1 MNINTNNL
9 KKIHF
14 LFVVVIFITID
25 YFISVGVEN
34 RLKNQI
40 QYTNN
45 DYSFEKTNGFQK
57 LKITKTK
64 SNSIVNTKINDST
77 FTYLFDFENVSFG
90 TLKIVNHNS
99 SKFTY
104 KVNLN
109 ELLNQKINYF
119 NKFSV
124 GHFNNSFEIKDSLI
138 IQLYQRNLPRQ
149 QDLDKNI
156 KGVIPFRYA
165 EITTTSKLNNFKV
178 EKINVEYPFDGK
190 VSEFKSSD
198 KLLND
203 IWELCFN
210 TIINTS
216 FSGIFIDGN
225 RERKPYEADAYL
237 SQISQLSLIND
248 SRISYLTIDYLL
260 KNPNSI
266 LEWSFFMIEMV
277 KEQYLNFG
285 DKNFLMKNYDELK
298 NRLFLNK
305 INSKSLLNV
314 TDSLGNY
321 HLKIKNKILKPIID
335 WPPIERKD
343 FELRQQSFFELININ
358 FEIWY
363 RKFRKFTFNV
373 YNLDNLKSYHE
384 LKIDYLK
391 NEKLKEIYPNNFV
404 VNAYLLNAVDSMRYI
419 SMELDLKNDYIF
431 YDDFYKNLKQSLLNN
446 FYNQK
451 NNFFWDTEQK
461 KSSSFHSNLFGVLF
475 NVAESDNKKI
485 IKKHLISDLSKPS
498 VFSSHFFLKMLYQ
511 NDFDDI
517 ALQYLKSQSER
528 SWSSMINNG
537 LTMTSEVWQEE
548 SKKDMD
554 YSHAWGS
561 SPIFHVIRNIVGLNP
576 IAPFYDKIIISP
588 KPGNLESFSSKVVTP
603 KGVFKIEYISNNE
616 SIIYKVGY
624 PKNFDNFEIIIE
636 KIKFKNYDFYLN
648 DIKKLRFKDKII
660 IDKINFNGFVQLKFI
675 NKS

>member
-1 MNINTNNL
+1 MIL
-9 KKIHF
+9 
-14 LFVVVIFITID
+14 ITID

-40 QYTNN
+40 QYSNN
-45 DYSFEKTNGFQK
+45 DYSFEKINGFQK
-57 LKITKTK
+57 LKTTKTK
-64 SNSIVNTKINDST
+64 PNSIINTKINDST

-149 QDLDKNI
+149 RDLDKSI

-165 EITTTSKLNNFKV
+165 EITTTSKLNNFEI
-178 EKINVEYPFDGK
+178 EKINVEYPFDGE

-248 SRISYLTIDYLL
+248 PRISYLTIDYLL

-305 INSKSLLNV
+305 INSKNLLNV
-314 TDSLGNY
+314 TDSIGNY

-343 FELRQQSFFELININ
+343 FELRQQSFLELININ

-363 RKFRKFTFNV
+363 RKFRKFTFYV

-419 SMELDLKNDYIF
+419 SMELDLKNDYLF
-431 YDDFYKNLKQSLLNN
+431 YDDFYKNLKQSLINN

-475 NVAESDNKKI
+475 NVVESDNKKI
-485 IKKHLISDLSKPS
+485 IKKYLISDLSKPS

-511 NDFDDI
+511 NNFDDI
-517 ALQYLKSQSER
+517 ALQYIKSQSER

-548 SKKDMD
+548 TKKDLD

-561 SPIFHVIRNIVGLNP
+561 SPIFHIIRNIVGLNP
-576 IAPFYDKIIISP
+576 VDPFYDKIIISP

-603 KGVFKIEYISNNE
+603 KGVFKIEYISNNQN
-616 SIIYKVGY
+616 IIYKINY
-624 PKNFDNFEIIIE
+624 PKNFDNFEIIIG
-636 KIKFKNYDFYLN
+636 KIKFMNYDLYLN
-648 DIKKLRFKDKII
+648 DIKKSIFKEKTI
-660 IDKINFNGFVQLKFI
+660 IDKINFNGFIELKFI

>member
-1 MNINTNNL
+1 MIL
-9 KKIHF
+9 
-14 LFVVVIFITID
+14 ITTD
-25 YFISVGVEN
+25 YFISLGVEN

-40 QYTNN
+40 QYSNN
-45 DYSFEKTNGFQK
+45 DYSFEKINGFQK

-64 SNSIVNTKINDST
+64 PNSIINKKINDST
-77 FTYLFDFENVSFG
+77 FSYLFDFESVSFG

-99 SKFTY
+99 SKFIY

-138 IQLYQRNLPRQ
+138 IQLNQRNLPRQ
-149 QDLDKNI
+149 LDLDKSI

-165 EITTTSKLNNFKV
+165 EITTTSKLNDFEV
-178 EKINVEYPFDGK
+178 EKINVEYPFDGE

-203 IWELCFN
+203 IWELCYN

-237 SQISQLSLIND
+237 SQISQLSLFND
-248 SRISYLTIDYLL
+248 PRISFLTIEYLL

-266 LEWSFFMIEMV
+266 LEWSFLMIEMV

-285 DKNFLMKNYDELK
+285 DKNFLRKNYDELK
-298 NRLFLNK
+298 NRLFLSK
-305 INSKSLLNV
+305 INSKSFLDV
-314 TDSLGNY
+314 TDSIGNY

-343 FELRQQSFFELININ
+343 FEIKQQSFFELIKIN
-358 FEIWY
+358 FEILY
-363 RKFRKFTFNV
+363 RKIRKLTFYV
-373 YNLDNLKSYHE
+373 YNLDNLQSYHE
-384 LKIDYLK
+384 LKIDYLR

-431 YDDFYKNLKQSLLNN
+431 YNDFYKNLKESLINN

-475 NVAESDNKKI
+475 NVVKSDNKKI

-498 VFSSHFFLKMLYQ
+498 VFISHFFLKMLYQ
-511 NDFDDI
+511 NNFDDI

-528 SWSSMINNG
+528 SWSSMINKG

-548 SKKDMD
+548 IKKDMD

-561 SPIFHVIRNIVGLNP
+561 SPIFHIIRNIVGLNP
-576 IAPFYDKIIISP
+576 VDPSYDKIIISP

-603 KGVFKIEYISNNE
+603 KGIFNIEYISNNQN
-616 SIIYKVGY
+616 IIYKIKY
-624 PKNFDNFEIIIE
+624 PKNFDNFEVIIE
-636 KIKFKNYDFYLN
+636 KIKFMNYDLYLN
-648 DIKKLRFKDKII
+648 DIKKSRFKEKII
-660 IDKINFNGFVQLKFI
+660 IDKINFNGFVELKFI

>member
-1 MNINTNNL
+1 MIL
-9 KKIHF
+9 
-14 LFVVVIFITID
+14 ITTD
-25 YFISVGVEN
+25 YFISLGVEN

-40 QYTNN
+40 QYSNN
-45 DYSFEKTNGFQK
+45 DYSFEKINGFQK

-64 SNSIVNTKINDST
+64 PNSIIIKKINDST
-77 FTYLFDFENVSFG
+77 FSYLFDFESVSFG

-99 SKFTY
+99 SKFIY

-138 IQLYQRNLPRQ
+138 IQLNQRNLPRQ
-149 QDLDKNI
+149 QDLDKSI

-165 EITTTSKLNNFKV
+165 EITTTSKLNDFEV
-178 EKINVEYPFDGK
+178 EKINVEYPFDGE

-198 KLLND
+198 KLLNN
-203 IWELCFN
+203 IWELCYN

-216 FSGIFIDGN
+216 FSGIFIDGH

-237 SQISQLSLIND
+237 SQISQLSLFND
-248 SRISYLTIDYLL
+248 PRISSLTIEYLL

-285 DKNFLMKNYDELK
+285 DKNFLRKNYDELK
-298 NRLFLNK
+298 NRLFLSK
-305 INSKSLLNV
+305 INSKSFLDV
-314 TDSLGNY
+314 TDSTGNY

-343 FELRQQSFFELININ
+343 FEIKQQSFFELIKIN
-358 FEIWY
+358 FEILY
-363 RKFRKFTFNV
+363 RKIRKLTFYV
-373 YNLDNLKSYHE
+373 YNLDNLQSYHE
-384 LKIDYLK
+384 LKIDYLR

-431 YDDFYKNLKQSLLNN
+431 YNDFYKNLKQSLINN

-475 NVAESDNKKI
+475 NVVKSDNKKI

-498 VFSSHFFLKMLYQ
+498 VFISHFFLKMLYQ
-511 NDFDDI
+511 NNFDDI
-517 ALQYLKSQSER
+517 ALQYLKSKSER

-548 SKKDMD
+548 TKKDMD

-576 IAPFYDKIIISP
+576 VAPLYDKIIISP

-603 KGVFKIEYISNNE
+603 KGVFKIEYISNNK
-616 SIIYKVGY
+616 SIIYNVKY

-648 DIKKLRFKDKII
+648 DIKKLRYKDKIV

>member
-1 MNINTNNL
+1 
-9 KKIHF
+9 
-14 LFVVVIFITID
+14 
-25 YFISVGVEN
+25 
-34 RLKNQI
+34 
-40 QYTNN
+40 
-45 DYSFEKTNGFQK
+45 
-57 LKITKTK
+57 
-64 SNSIVNTKINDST
+64 
-77 FTYLFDFENVSFG
+77 
-90 TLKIVNHNS
+90 
-99 SKFTY
+99 
-104 KVNLN
+104 
-109 ELLNQKINYF
+109 
-119 NKFSV
+119 
-124 GHFNNSFEIKDSLI
+124 
-138 IQLYQRNLPRQ
+138 
-149 QDLDKNI
+149 
-156 KGVIPFRYA
+156 
-165 EITTTSKLNNFKV
+165 
-178 EKINVEYPFDGK
+178 
-190 VSEFKSSD
+190 
-198 KLLND
+198 
-203 IWELCFN
+203 
-210 TIINTS
+210 
-216 FSGIFIDGN
+216 
-225 RERKPYEADAYL
+225 
-237 SQISQLSLIND
+237 
-248 SRISYLTIDYLL
+248 
-260 KNPNSI
+260 
-266 LEWSFFMIEMV
+266 
-277 KEQYLNFG
+277 
-285 DKNFLMKNYDELK
+285 
-298 NRLFLNK
+298 
-305 INSKSLLNV
+305 
-314 TDSLGNY
+314 
-321 HLKIKNKILKPIID
+321 
-335 WPPIERKD
+335 
-343 FELRQQSFFELININ
+343 
-358 FEIWY
+358 
-363 RKFRKFTFNV
+363 
-373 YNLDNLKSYHE
+373 
-384 LKIDYLK
+384 
-391 NEKLKEIYPNNFV
+391 
-404 VNAYLLNAVDSMRYI
+404 
-419 SMELDLKNDYIF
+419 MELDLKNDYIF

>member
-1 MNINTNNL
+1 MIL
-9 KKIHF
+9 
-14 LFVVVIFITID
+14 ITTD
-25 YFISVGVEN
+25 YFISLGVEN

-40 QYTNN
+40 QYSNN
-45 DYSFEKTNGFQK
+45 DYSFEKINGFQK

-64 SNSIVNTKINDST
+64 PNSIINKKINDST
-77 FTYLFDFENVSFG
+77 FSYLFDFESVSFG

-99 SKFTY
+99 SKFIY

-109 ELLNQKINYF
+109 ELLHQKINYF

-138 IQLYQRNLPRQ
+138 IQLNQRNLPRQ
-149 QDLDKNI
+149 LDLDKSI

-165 EITTTSKLNNFKV
+165 EITTTSKLNDFEV
-178 EKINVEYPFDGK
+178 EKINVEYPFDGE

-203 IWELCFN
+203 IWELCYN

-237 SQISQLSLIND
+237 SQISQLSLFND
-248 SRISYLTIDYLL
+248 PRISFLTIEYLL

-266 LEWSFFMIEMV
+266 LEWSFLMIEMV

-285 DKNFLMKNYDELK
+285 DKNFLRKNYDELK
-298 NRLFLNK
+298 NRLFLSK
-305 INSKSLLNV
+305 INSKSFLDV
-314 TDSLGNY
+314 TDSIGNY

-343 FELRQQSFFELININ
+343 FEIKQQSFFELIKIN
-358 FEIWY
+358 FEILY
-363 RKFRKFTFNV
+363 RKIRKLTFYV
-373 YNLDNLKSYHE
+373 YNLDNLQSYHE
-384 LKIDYLK
+384 LKIDYLR

-431 YDDFYKNLKQSLLNN
+431 YNDFYKNLKESLINN

-475 NVAESDNKKI
+475 NVVKSDNKKI

-498 VFSSHFFLKMLYQ
+498 VFISHFFLKMLYQ
-511 NDFDDI
+511 NNFDDI

-528 SWSSMINNG
+528 SWSSMINKG

-548 SKKDMD
+548 IKKDMD

-561 SPIFHVIRNIVGLNP
+561 SPIFHIIRNIVGLNP
-576 IAPFYDKIIISP
+576 VDPSYDKIIISP

-603 KGVFKIEYISNNE
+603 KGIFNIEYISNNQN
-616 SIIYKVGY
+616 IIYKIKY
-624 PKNFDNFEIIIE
+624 PKNFDNFEVIIE
-636 KIKFKNYDFYLN
+636 KIKFMNYDLYLN
-648 DIKKLRFKDKII
+648 DIKKSRFKEKII
-660 IDKINFNGFVQLKFI
+660 IDKINFNGFVELKFI

>member
-1 MNINTNNL
+1 MIL
-9 KKIHF
+9 
-14 LFVVVIFITID
+14 ITTD
-25 YFISVGVEN
+25 YFISLGVEN

-40 QYTNN
+40 QYSNN
-45 DYSFEKTNGFQK
+45 DYSFEKINGFQK

-64 SNSIVNTKINDST
+64 PNSIINKKINDST
-77 FTYLFDFENVSFG
+77 FSYLFDFESVSFG

-99 SKFTY
+99 SKVIY

-138 IQLYQRNLPRQ
+138 IQLNQRNLPRQ
-149 QDLDKNI
+149 LDLDKSI

-165 EITTTSKLNNFKV
+165 EITTTSKLNDFEV
-178 EKINVEYPFDGK
+178 EKINVEYPFDGE

-198 KLLND
+198 KLLNN
-203 IWELCFN
+203 IWELCYN

-237 SQISQLSLIND
+237 SQISQLSLFND
-248 SRISYLTIDYLL
+248 PRISFLTIEYLL

-285 DKNFLMKNYDELK
+285 DKNFLRKNYDELK
-298 NRLFLNK
+298 NRLFLSK
-305 INSKSLLNV
+305 INSKSFLDV
-314 TDSLGNY
+314 TDSIGNY

-343 FELRQQSFFELININ
+343 FEIKQQSFFELIKIN
-358 FEIWY
+358 FEILY
-363 RKFRKFTFNV
+363 RKIRKLTFYV
-373 YNLDNLKSYHE
+373 YNLDNLQSYHE
-384 LKIDYLK
+384 LKIDYLR

-431 YDDFYKNLKQSLLNN
+431 YNDFYKNLKQSLINN

-475 NVAESDNKKI
+475 NVVKSDNKKI

-498 VFSSHFFLKMLYQ
+498 VFISHFFLKMLYQ
-511 NDFDDI
+511 NNFDDI

-548 SKKDMD
+548 TKKDMD

-576 IAPFYDKIIISP
+576 VAPLYDKIIISP

-603 KGVFKIEYISNNE
+603 KGVFKIEYISNNK
-616 SIIYKVGY
+616 SIIYKVKY

-648 DIKKLRFKDKII
+648 DIKKMRYKDKIV